1 MVLPLTTKQGYTTAH
16 LIRLGIPLMI
26 PPIFPGK
33 VPNKIE
39 SILITGGTGSFG
51 TAFVKFL
58 LAQPN
63 IQRICVFS
71 RGEHAQAALRDAVG
85 NNPLVRYMVGD
96 VRDLQR
102 LTRACRGVDAVV
114 HAAALKRIEVGA
126 YNPDEMV
133 KTNVLGTM
141 NVIEAAT
148 MAGVKYVVGLSSD
161 KAFEPCSPYGQSKA
175 LGESLLLAANHMQGK
190 TKFACTRYGN
200 VTGSQGSVIP
210 KWLALAKAGKTIQ
223 VTDPNCTRFHMTMDE
238 AVNLVWDTLKTMH
251 GGELA
256 IPDWLPAY
264 RVGDLAQALD
274 QVYGVSMQATGLPE
288 FEKQHESMNAELCS
302 AHARR
307 MTLTELKELIEH
319 ESLQDSR

>member
-1 MVLPLTTKQGYTTAH
+1 
-16 LIRLGIPLMI
+16 MI
-26 PPIFPGK
+26 LRTP
-33 VPNKIE
+33 PNKIE

-58 LAQPN
+58 LTETN
-63 IQRICVFS
+63 IQRICIYS
-71 RGEHAQAALRDAVG
+71 RGEHAQAALRDALDDS
-85 NNPLVRYMVGD
+85 PRVRYMVGD

-126 YNPDEMV
+126 YNPDEVV

-141 NVIEAAT
+141 NVIEAAI
-148 MAGVKYVVGLSSD
+148 AANVKYVVGLSSD

-175 LGESLLLAANHMQGK
+175 LGESLLLAANITHGR

-210 KWLALAKAGKTIQ
+210 KWRKLMADGFTHLP
-223 VTDPNCTRFHMTMDE
+223 VTDIGCTRFHMTMGQ
-238 AVNLVWDTLKTMH
+238 AIKLVWDTVTTMH
-251 GGELA
+251 GGELV

-264 RVGDLAQALD
+264 SLGDLIEAFEAEA
-274 QVYGVSMQATGLPE
+274 VIVGLPE
-288 FEKQHESMNAELCS
+288 FEKRHESMRAGLSSEHATRLTVDEL
-302 AHARR
+302 R
-307 MTLTELKELIEH
+307 ELI
-319 ESLQDSR
+319 R

>member
-1 MVLPLTTKQGYTTAH
+1 MVLPLTANQGYTTAH
-16 LIRLGIPLMI
+16 LIRLGIPLMNFD
-26 PPIFPGK
+26 PTPCKGGL
-33 VPNKIE
+33 NKIE

-58 LAQPN
+58 LAETN

-85 NNPLVRYMVGD
+85 DNPLVRYMVGD
-96 VRDLQR
+96 VRDLAR

-141 NVIEAAT
+141 NVIEAAVN
-148 MAGVKYVVGLSSD
+148 AGVKYVVGLSSD

-210 KWLALAKAGKTIQ
+210 KWLALAKAGKDISLTN
-223 VTDPNCTRFHMTMDE
+223 PECTRFHMTMNE
-238 AVNLVWDTLKTMH
+238 AVNLVWDVLILMR

-256 IPDWLPAY
+256 IPPALPAY
-264 RVGDLAQALD
+264 RMGDLATVISAA
-274 QVYGVSMQATGLPE
+274 YGVWVHITGLPQ
-288 FEKQHESMNAELCS
+288 FEKLHESMSADLCS
-302 AHARR
+302 KDARR
-307 MTLTELKELIEH
+307 LTLEELEVLIK
-319 ESLQDSR
+319 